1 MQEKQDRNLNRH
13 GENRGFRL
21 RVKMMFIFII
31 LALAPLLIIGWFSLR
46 TTENLIVSMVAR
58 QLENVA
64 VDKAAILERWLDERQ
79 ADLMVMAGTSL
90 VQSMQPEKMAAY
102 LRLIQKKYGVY
113 NDLTVVSADGS
124 FIFSTK
130 GQAPVPE
137 KKAAYPYVP
146 RERLY
151 MSDIRYIPEANESFF
166 LIAAP
171 VFGPKGD
178 LSGTIYGRVGTNKI
192 ILHILNVSLGET
204 GECYL
209 VDKEGRFLAHKEPP
223 RILTEN
229 ISRSESFR
237 NIFEQRD
244 RSKPYL
250 DYRGIEVLGTSEEIE
265 GTDWH
270 IVVEQ
275 DRQEAFQSVQ
285 SLKRILFLT
294 LLLFIGCA
302 LMLTWMISYHIVRPI
317 RALSRYAGIIADS
330 RFEKARI
337 RINRSDEIGMLYRAF
352 SDMSAKLQA
361 KQNHLEQKVDLKE
374 AELLETDLILKKTKL
389 IAERSEKFAAMG
401 RMGAAVAHEIRTP
414 LTSLKLFLESVQA
427 EIEIS
432 PDDEEDFQ
440 IAMEQINRIEATINR
455 FLDFTK
461 PQDLVFTQIS
471 LSELVEDV
479 MIMVRPMVKRQE
491 CSLDINIEP
500 SLPLISGDRRVLAEA
515 LVNLV
520 VNALEAIESGGKL
533 SINVARDRFDTVDRQ
548 LSCLRIDISDTGHGI
563 TEAGIQSI
571 FDPFFTTKA
580 SGTGLGLP
588 LVLNTVKSHGGAMR
602 VKSRIQHGTT
612 FSLFLPLNPEQ
623 PLDESDGK
631 IITH

>member
-1 MQEKQDRNLNRH
+1 MKKKQGRDAGRY
-13 GENRGFRL
+13 GTKRGFNL
-21 RVKMMFIFII
+21 RAKLVFIFII
-31 LALAPLLIIGWFSLR
+31 LALAPLVIIGWFSLR
-46 TTENLIVSMVAR
+46 TTEDLIVSMVAR

-64 VDKAAILERWLDERQ
+64 VDKVAILERWLDERK

-90 VQSMQPEKMAAY
+90 VQSMQPEQMAAY
-102 LRLIQKKYGVY
+102 LELIQKKYGVY
-113 NDLTVVSADGS
+113 NDLTVVSADGDLV
-124 FIFSTK
+124 FST
-130 GQAPVPE
+130 GERSLEFE
-137 KKAAYPYVP
+137 KSASERYVP
-146 RERLY
+146 RDRLY
-151 MSDIRYIPEANESFF
+151 MSSVNFIPEANESFF

-171 VFGPKGD
+171 VFGPEDG
-178 LSGTIYGRVGTNKI
+178 LSGTIYGRVGTHKI
-192 ILHILNVSLGET
+192 ILHILNVSLGKT

-209 VDKEGRFLAHKEPP
+209 VDKDGRFLAHKEPR

-229 ISRSESFR
+229 ISQSESFR
-237 NIFEQRD
+237 NIFEDRD
-244 RSKPYL
+244 RNKPYL
-250 DYRGIEVLGTSEEIE
+250 DYRGISVLGTSKKIK

-275 DRQEAFQSVQ
+275 DREEAFHSVQ
-285 SLKRILFLT
+285 ILKRIIFLT
-294 LLLFIGCA
+294 LLLFIGCV

-317 RALSRYAGIIADS
+317 RALSKYAGIIADS
-330 RFEKARI
+330 NFEKAMIQIHR
-337 RINRSDEIGMLYRAF
+337 RDEIGMLYRAF
-352 SDMSAKLQA
+352 HDMSVKLQA
-361 KQNHLEQKVDLKE
+361 RQNHLEQKVDLKE
-374 AELLETDLILKKTKL
+374 AELQETDLILKKTKL

-414 LTSLKLFLESVQA
+414 LTSLKLFMESVQA

-479 MIMVRPMVKRQE
+479 MIMVRAMVKRQE
-491 CSLDINIEP
+491 CSLDVNIDK
-500 SLPLISGDRRVLAEA
+500 SLPLIHGDRRILAEA

-520 VNALEAIESGGKL
+520 VNALEAIDSGGKL
-533 SINVARDRFDTVDRQ
+533 GIQVVEDHFALNGQETP
-548 LSCLRIDISDTGHGI
+548 CLRIDISDTGHGI
-563 TEAGIQSI
+563 SEAQIESI

-588 LVLNTVKSHGGAMR
+588 LVLNTIKSHGGAMR
-602 VKSRIQHGTT
+602 VKSRMQQGTV
-612 FSLFLPLNPEQ
+612 FSLFLPLNPDQ
-623 PLDESDGK
+623 PLDKSNGK
-631 IITH
+631 NITH